1 MAIGRGLCS
10 QGLKPR
16 RWAGLLLLMAC
27 TACGAEGRSADQA
40 AAPGCPAA
48 AQAVVTG
55 FYDWYIAAGDRYRD
69 DLQVQRGRLAPQL
82 YADLQRA
89 FALSAAEGAARF
101 LDVDPFSGTQV
112 GSYGYRLLSCQA
124 AAGGGLEAELAVR
137 SGLSPER
144 ASEHPLVLLL
154 QRGPKG
160 WRIAGIDFPQAEGQP
175 ERLHLQELL
184 DELLAEDA
192 GDGSAAAPDPAADS
206 EVANGAD
213 ASGSAGGRVLIT
225 PGFRVEVE
233 RHCLEGTIVCDRV
246 SYVGQDRRSGASLR
260 LTGSTDYRLCADGL
274 TPCQFLGYRFRN
286 GSVVYEV
293 TDDGRLRVL
302 QGGRLLLEE
311 QGTWQP

>member
-1 MAIGRGLCS
+1 MGIGRGLCS
-10 QGLKPR
+10 QALKPR

-27 TACGAEGRSADQA
+27 TACGAEGRSADRA
-40 AAPGCPAA
+40 AAPGCPAE

-55 FYDWYIAAGDRYRD
+55 FYDWYVAAGDRYRD
-69 DLQVQRGRLAPQL
+69 DLQAQRGRLAPQL

-89 FALSAAEGAARF
+89 FALSAAEGATRF

-112 GSYGYRLLSCQA
+112 GSFGFRLLSCRSS
-124 AAGGGLEAELAVR
+124 AGGGLEAELAVR
-137 SGLSPER
+137 SGLGPER
-144 ASEHPLVLLL
+144 ASDHPVVLLL
-154 QRGPKG
+154 QRGPMG

-184 DELLAEDA
+184 DALLVEDA
-192 GDGSAAAPDPAADS
+192 GDGSAAAPDPA
-206 EVANGAD
+206 
-213 ASGSAGGRVLIT
+213 GGRVLIT
-225 PGFRVEVE
+225 PGFRVQVE
-233 RHCLEGTIVCDRV
+233 RHCPEGTIVCDRV

-293 TDDGRLRVL
+293 RDDGRLRVL

-311 QGTWQP
+311 QGTWQR